1 MAEVGAA
8 AQGTPP
14 RNSPGPQYHT
24 ITNDMFNVL
33 LQQAPQKLVPFSMA
47 APNSTAGRYSL
58 FSIAPSG
65 RTLIVTENLPGFQ
78 CEFEDDEGVPLVEL
92 LALDKEGVLVTRQ
105 FSHETVMFGS
115 IFRNQHSLL
124 KPDVVEFL
132 NHKELEKFLPRLV
145 SLQEV
150 KVFRN
155 YGTGNVPVGL
165 PTWGARVPPTAS
177 GGPSGI
183 GPPPKPLAM
192 EMVDLSKH
200 SSGGRGQREG
210 SPEVTS
216 PAPLSSKGACDM
228 NLKDFKRAYKL
239 AEAQANATGDA
250 KAALRCNRMLNR
262 IQECRSTNERLAGK
276 KLCNER
282 KITLSLSLKKGC
294 CTTYI
299 QFMLIKV

>member
-1 MAEVGAA
+1 MHTKEKLLEAFIDYLKEDSIPPGWLANLFVDIAMAAVGAG

-14 RNSPGPQYHT
+14 RDNPGPQYHT
-24 ITNDMFNVL
+24 ITDDMINVL

-124 KPDVVEFL
+124 EPDVVEFL

-216 PAPLSSKGACDM
+216 PAPLSSKVWYLWVMFSGA
-228 NLKDFKRAYKL
+228 LQVRKF
-239 AEAQANATGDA
+239 EA
-250 KAALRCNRMLNR
+250 
-262 IQECRSTNERLAGK
+262 
-276 KLCNER
+276 
-282 KITLSLSLKKGC
+282 
-294 CTTYI
+294 YI
-299 QFMLIKV
+299 QGVIMGISCPNG